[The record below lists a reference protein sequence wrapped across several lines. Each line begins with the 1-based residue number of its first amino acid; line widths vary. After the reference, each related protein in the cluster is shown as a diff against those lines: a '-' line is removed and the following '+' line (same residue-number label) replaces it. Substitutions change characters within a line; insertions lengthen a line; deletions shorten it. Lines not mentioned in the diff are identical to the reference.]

1 MKIIENFGENRL
13 EFVEKWKKSFNNC
26 FHPTCKS
33 KKGPCKVLLAWI
45 KNEENFEI
53 FKKILRF
60 FDQNLYGNLTFLTI
74 RFFTTYF
81 LEFYILS
88 ESILHP
94 WKITS
99 VFYTSGTF
107 RLPPSPRPDSTE
119 SLATHP
125 KWPRIL
131 WMEALL
137 IVPCKADCL
146 LQSKGLPATYPM

>member
-1 MKIIENFGENRL
+1 MNDFDWTGKT
-13 EFVEKWKKSFNNC
+13 KQPS
-26 FHPTCKS
+26 S
-33 KKGPCKVLLAWI
+33 KTLRVWT
-45 KNEENFEI
+45 KNDENFEI

-74 RFFTTYF
+74 QFFTTYF

-146 LQSKGLPATYPM
+146 LQSKGLPTPCSGREQLIA